1 MRQLKRNMSK
11 RLEHALYLI
20 KLTILKVMNIQKDTL
35 NLTDNQENKIND
47 NDKNFLMSARLWN
60 IT

>member
-1 MRQLKRNMSK
+1 MRQPKRNMSK
-11 RLEHALYLI
+11 RLEHALYLT